1 MNKIRWH
8 IGCSG
13 FHYRDWK
20 EVFYPLDMPQRK
32 WFEYYSTR
40 FDTLEL
46 NVTFY
51 RFPQLK
57 FLETWYNNSPVN
69 FSFAV
74 KVPRLITH
82 FKQLKDCERLLND
95 FYSSV
100 RDGLKDKLGPVL
112 FQLAPKW
119 HYTEERL
126 DLVVSNMRKGFT
138 NVVEFRHETWWN
150 KKVYQRLKKEGIIF
164 CGISYPTLPD
174 EPVVTNKTAYYRFH
188 GVPQLYYSAYNNDML
203 KKIADALA
211 ADKNIKNVFIYF
223 NNTAT
228 IGAIENA
235 ILLTEYVK
243 KFEGRRLKSEG
254 GLRSKV

>member
-1 MNKIRWH
+1 MNGIKWH

-20 EVFYPLDMPQRK
+20 EVFYPLDIPQRK
-32 WFEYYSTR
+32 WFEYYSSR

-57 FLETWYNNSPVN
+57 FLQNWYDSSPDH

-82 FKQLKDCERLLND
+82 FKQLNDCERLLDD
-95 FYSSV
+95 FYNSV
-100 RDGLKDKLGPVL
+100 SQGLKDKLGAVL

-126 DLVVSNMRKGFT
+126 EVVVNNMRKEFT
-138 NVVEFRHETWWN
+138 NVVEFRHESWWN
-150 KKVYQRLKKEGIIF
+150 KKVYRRLKKEGIIF
-164 CGISYPTLPD
+164 CGISHPSLPD
-174 EPVVTNKTAYYRFH
+174 EAIVTNKTAYYRFH
-188 GVPQLYYSAYNNDML
+188 GVPQLYYTAYKKVML

-211 ADKNIKNVFIYF
+211 ADRNVKNVFIYF

-235 ILLTEYVK
+235 VWLAEYVK
-243 KFEGRRLKSEG
+243 KLESRSLKF
-254 GLRSKV
+254 KV